1 MNPIELKLF
10 VTNWDLYKQNINSM
24 LKIKSKH
31 ITLQSIMDTWYKG
44 IMVCLTRTM
53 DLMFLNIKKLLTEG
67 RAKNSYSQVL

>member
-1 MNPIELKLF
+1 MNPIELKQF

-31 ITLQSIMDTWYKG
+31 ITLQSIMDTCYKG

-53 DLMFLNIKKLLTEG
+53 DLMFLNIKKPLTEG
-67 RAKNSYSQVL
+67 RAKNNYSQVL